1 MPLEHPSQT
10 AVSIAEH
17 IREASLAGRPLVP
30 WGAGT
35 RQHLGGPPPEG
46 AAILPTAALGSIR
59 EHSPPDLTAT
69 VEAGVT
75 LGALQAA
82 LAEHGQWLPWDPPR
96 AAEATIGGLLATAAS
111 GPLRLGCGTPRDWML
126 GMRVALGDGRLV
138 KSGGRVVK
146 NVAGYDL
153 HKLHIG
159 ALGTLGVIVEITF
172 KVFPLPEHSA
182 TLRLE
187 CRDRATALVAAARLR
202 ERPLAPV
209 SLAVFNHQPPAT
221 AFRPPATNRS
231 DDKVRGWRETGEEAA
246 ASALFA
252 PRLAGGLS
260 GATVLVVR
268 FAGVPAAV
276 ERQAR
281 VAVALGATPLDEADA
296 AALWR
301 LASDFPAPTGDELL
315 IRAGAPPSELGAV
328 LDALGAYA
336 PGGATELLGY
346 PGVGLAYARWQP
358 TSDAADALA
367 GVRAALAR
375 LGGYAVVES
384 APPPLRATLDLW
396 GPPPGTLRL
405 MQALKRQWDPQ
416 GILNPGRYLA

>member
-1 MPLEHPSQT
+1 MPLEHPSQA

-111 GPLRLGCGTPRDWML
+111 GPLRLGYGTPRDWTL
-126 GMRVALGDGRLV
+126 GMRAALGDGRLV

-187 CRDRATALVAAARLR
+187 CRDRATALAAAARLR

-209 SLAVFNHQPPAT
+209 SLAVFDYQ
-221 AFRPPATNRS
+221 PPATNRS
-231 DDKVRGWRETGEEAA
+231 DDKARGRRGEGEDAA
-246 ASALFA
+246 APAPFC
-252 PRLAGGLS
+252 PRLPGSLAG
-260 GATVLVVR
+260 AAVLLAR
-268 FAGVPAAV
+268 FAGGPAAG

-281 VAVALGATPLDEADA
+281 AAAALGATLLDEADA

-328 LDALGAYA
+328 LDALGADA

-358 TSDAADALA
+358 ASDAADALA

>member
-1 MPLEHPSQT
+1 MPLEHPSQA

-69 VEAGVT
+69 VEAGET

-82 LAEHGQWLPWDPPR
+82 LAEHGQWLPWDTPR

-111 GPLRLGCGTPRDWML
+111 GPLRLGYGTPRDWTL
-126 GMRVALGDGRLV
+126 GMRAALGDGRLV

-187 CRDRATALVAAARLR
+187 CRDRATALAAA
-202 ERPLAPV
+202 
-209 SLAVFNHQPPAT
+209 
-221 AFRPPATNRS
+221 
-231 DDKVRGWRETGEEAA
+231 
-246 ASALFA
+246 
-252 PRLAGGLS
+252 
-260 GATVLVVR
+260 
-268 FAGVPAAV
+268 
-276 ERQAR
+276 
-281 VAVALGATPLDEADA
+281 ALGATLLDEADA

-328 LDALGAYA
+328 LDALVADA

-358 TSDAADALA
+358 ASDAADALA